1 MKLTFWSNVT
11 VIMDLVDLCLR
22 DYQELGQKRYLK
34 WSMVDNI
41 GEWAASSRNEKVF
54 KWVLRN
60 DFYID
65 ETGEQYGVF
74 VEATQNG
81 HVQILKLADK
91 KELYWYNRE
100 IRVGAAARTNL
111 ELLELIFNK
120 KPTKFDLG
128 FTRMCACKGYI
139 EVLEWWKES
148 ELIDLFIGAENCG
161 QLRML
166 DKLYENEYQQATSD
180 LREFL
185 NGSIVNWAACGRQID
200 ALEWA
205 WAHGIHC

>member
-1 MKLTFWSNVT
+1 
-11 VIMDLVDLCLR
+11 
-22 DYQELGQKRYLK
+22 
-34 WSMVDNI
+34 MVDNI
-41 GEWAASSRNEKVF
+41 GEWAARSGNEKVF
-54 KWVLRN
+54 KWALRN

-74 VEATQNG
+74 IEATQNG

-100 IRVGAAARTNL
+100 ILVGAVARTNL

-128 FTRMCACKGYI
+128 FTRMCACEGYV
-139 EVLEWWKES
+139 EVLEWWKET
-148 ELIDLFIGAENCG
+148 ELFIGAANCG

-166 DKLYENEYQQATSD
+166 DKLYENEYQQASSD
-180 LREFL
+180 LKEFL
-185 NGSIVNWAACGRQID
+185 KGSMVNWAACGGQID

-205 WAHGIHC
+205 CACSIHH

>member
-1 MKLTFWSNVT
+1 
-11 VIMDLVDLCLR
+11 
-22 DYQELGQKRYLK
+22 LG
-34 WSMVDNI
+34 
-41 GEWAASSRNEKVF
+41 NEKVF
-54 KWVLRN
+54 KWALRN

-74 VEATQNG
+74 VEAAQNG
-81 HVQILKLADK
+81 HVQIFKFADK

-100 IRVGAAARTNL
+100 ILVGAAARTDL

-120 KPTKFDLG
+120 KPTEFNLG

-139 EVLEWWKES
+139 EVMEWWKET
-148 ELIDLFIGAENCG
+148 ELIDLFIGAANCG

-166 DKLYENEYQQATSD
+166 DKLYENEYQQASSD
-180 LREFL
+180 LKEFV
-185 NGSIVNWAACGRQID
+185 NGSIVNWAACGGQID

-205 WAHGIHC
+205 RD